1 MTVDT
6 CNRPAGP
13 ERGAS
18 GLSAARAWRFVG
30 HESRIPA
37 PGDFVTTRMGRAPVI
52 LCRDRAGRIRVFL
65 NACRH
70 REVTLCHHD
79 AGNATAFTCPHHAW
93 RFGLD
98 GSLEGVPRQEELYPG
113 MDRAD
118 WSLIEVAGLAL
129 DRGAIWATWDPPR
142 TGPARDRNE
151 IPTQIP
157 AQIPAQTP
165 ARIPKRV
172 SGTDSGT
179 DSGAE
184 IDGVF

>member
-1 MTVDT
+1 MNERSAMTVDT
-6 CNRPAGP
+6 CNRPTGP

-52 LCRDRAGRIRVFL
+52 VCRDRAGRIRVFL

-70 REVTLCHHD
+70 REVTLCRVD
-79 AGNATAFTCPHHAW
+79 AGNATAFACPHHGW

-98 GSLEGVPRQEELYPG
+98 GALEGVPRQDALYPG

-118 WSLIEVAGLAL
+118 WSLVEVAGLAL

-142 TGPARDRNE
+142 TGPARTGPARDRNE
-151 IPTQIP
+151 LPAKTPAEIQ
-157 AQIPAQTP
+157 AQIQGRKSTVCF
-165 ARIPKRV
+165 K
-172 SGTDSGT
+172 G
-179 DSGAE
+179 
-184 IDGVF
+184 